1 MNIGL
6 VFAKILV
13 KEGIMRK
20 KQTFIVLDVET
31 TGLDVYKER
40 MIEFAGVK
48 LVGDKIT
55 DSFETL
61 INPEQPIRYSSY
73 LIHNISQEMVED
85 APKLAEVMPKI
96 LDFIGDYPIVAHN
109 AIFDYNFLNHASKI
123 VYGKD
128 LTNRTIDSQ
137 ALYKEVFPDEISHG
151 LESLMNRMNVEYSTR
166 HRAMAD
172 AVGLA
177 KSFPKLMKLYEQ
189 RFNWQLSQ
197 CDKVPYLFER
207 YLRIQNAIQV
217 MQAELLDLKSVFK
230 VYFENGGEDVVAST
244 GETLVYTSKT
254 GYTYD
259 FDKIRPCIDD
269 IAGISKA
276 VKLNAGLIDR
286 MISGKSLE
294 NDLKEKL
301 KEARA
306 GFSENKIVN
315 VIKPCKTGSEKEE
328 HVVK

>member
-1 MNIGL
+1 
-6 VFAKILV
+6 
-13 KEGIMRK
+13 
-20 KQTFIVLDVET
+20 
-31 TGLDVYKER
+31 
-40 MIEFAGVK
+40 
-48 LVGDKIT
+48 
-55 DSFETL
+55 
-61 INPEQPIRYSSY
+61 
-73 LIHNISQEMVED
+73 
-85 APKLAEVMPKI
+85 
-96 LDFIGDYPIVAHN
+96 
-109 AIFDYNFLNHASKI
+109 
-123 VYGKD
+123 
-128 LTNRTIDSQ
+128 
-137 ALYKEVFPDEISHG
+137 
-151 LESLMNRMNVEYSTR
+151 
-166 HRAMAD
+166 
-172 AVGLA
+172 
-177 KSFPKLMKLYEQ
+177 MKLYEQ

-294 NDLKEKL
+294 NDIKEKL
-301 KEARA
+301 KEARV

>member
-1 MNIGL
+1 
-6 VFAKILV
+6 
-13 KEGIMRK
+13 MRK
-20 KQTFIVLDVET
+20 KKQTYIVLDVET

-40 MIEFAGVK
+40 MIEFAAVK
-48 LVGDKIT
+48 LVGKKIV
-55 DSFETL
+55 DRFETL

-73 LIHNISQEMVED
+73 LIHNISQEMVVD

-96 LDFIGDYPIVAHN
+96 LDFIGEDIIVAHN
-109 AIFDYNFLNHASKI
+109 VIFDFNFLNHASKMLYNKEI
-123 VYGKD
+123 
-128 LTNRTIDSQ
+128 TNKTIDSQ
-137 ALYKEVFPDEISHG
+137 ALYREVFPDEISHG
-151 LESLMNRMNVEYSTR
+151 LESLMNRMNVKYSTR

-172 AVGLA
+172 TEGLA
-177 KSFPKLMKLYEQ
+177 KSFPKLLDLYEQ

-207 YLRIQNAIQV
+207 YLRIQSAIQV
-217 MQAELLDLKSVFK
+217 MQSELADLKSVFK
-230 VYFENGGEDVVAST
+230 VYFENGGEDVVSST
-244 GETLVYTSKT
+244 GETLVYTSKA

-294 NDLKEKL
+294 EDVKEKL
-301 KEARA
+301 KEART
-306 GFSENKIVN
+306 GFSENRIVN
-315 VIKPCKTGSEKEE
+315 VIKPQKNNSEKEE
-328 HVVK
+328 SLTK

>member
-1 MNIGL
+1 
-6 VFAKILV
+6 
-13 KEGIMRK
+13 MRK
-20 KQTFIVLDVET
+20 KTTYIVLDVET

-40 MIEFAGVK
+40 MIEFAAVK
-48 LVGDKIT
+48 LVGDKIV

-73 LIHNISQEMVED
+73 LIHNISQEMVAD
-85 APKLAEVMPKI
+85 APKLPEILPKI
-96 LDFIGDYPIVAHN
+96 LDFIGDNPIVAHN
-109 AIFDYNFLNHASKI
+109 VVFDYNFLNHASKMLYDKEI
-123 VYGKD
+123 K
-128 LTNRTIDSQ
+128 NRTIDSQ
-137 ALYKEVFPDEISHG
+137 ALYKEVFPDELSHG
-151 LESLMNRMNVEYSTR
+151 LESLMNRMNVEYSVR

-207 YLRIQNAIQV
+207 YLRIQSAIQV
-217 MQAELLDLKSVFK
+217 MQSELMDLKSVFK

-276 VKLNAGLIDR
+276 VKLNSGLIDR

-294 NDLKEKL
+294 NDIKEKL
-301 KEARA
+301 KEART
-306 GFSENKIVN
+306 GFSENRIVN
-315 VIKPCKTGSEKEE
+315 VIKPSKTNCEKEE
-328 HVVK
+328 HFIK

>member
-1 MNIGL
+1 
-6 VFAKILV
+6 
-13 KEGIMRK
+13 MRK
-20 KQTFIVLDVET
+20 KKQTYIVLDVET

-48 LVGDKIT
+48 LVGDKIV

-85 APKLAEVMPKI
+85 APKLPEIMPKI
-96 LDFIGDYPIVAHN
+96 LDFIGEDPIVAHN
-109 AIFDYNFLNHASKI
+109 VVFDYNFLNHASKI
-123 VYGKD
+123 VYGKEI
-128 LTNRTIDSQ
+128 TNRTIDSQ
-137 ALYKEVFPDEISHG
+137 ALYKEVFPDELSHG

-177 KSFPKLMKLYEQ
+177 KSFPKLLKLYEQ

-207 YLRIQNAIQV
+207 FLRIQSAIQV
-217 MQAELLDLKSVFK
+217 MQSEIADLKSVFK

-276 VKLNAGLIDR
+276 VKINSGMIDR

-294 NDLKEKL
+294 NDIKEKL
-301 KEARA
+301 KEARV
-306 GFSENKIVN
+306 GYSENRVVN
-315 VIKPCKTGSEKEE
+315 VIKPQKANSEKEE
-328 HVVK
+328 QLVKWE